1 MKLALRA
8 YERVRTF
15 VNQYK
20 AHKKATA
27 DSDVLNADGVTQVNI
42 ADEMIDLLPVK
53 ISKLYATIPR

>member
-27 DSDVLNADGVTQVNI
+27 DSDVLNAEGVTQVRI

-53 ISKLYATIPR
+53 ISKLYATITR

>member
-8 YERVRTF
+8 YERVRAF
-15 VNQYK
+15 VNQFK
-20 AHKKATA
+20 AHSKVSA
-27 DSDVLNADGVTQVNI
+27 DSEILTADGVTQVRI